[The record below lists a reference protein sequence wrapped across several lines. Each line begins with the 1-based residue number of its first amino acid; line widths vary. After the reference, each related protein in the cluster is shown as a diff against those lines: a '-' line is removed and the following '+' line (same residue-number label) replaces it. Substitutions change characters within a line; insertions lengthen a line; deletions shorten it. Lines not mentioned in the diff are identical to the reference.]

1 MRREPD
7 VALSD
12 IENEI
17 ASLLQLMTNQP
28 EDVHELAQQ
37 IRERISM
44 LRAEGL
50 PVPQDLIE
58 LEERLEKDYGA

>member
-1 MRREPD
+1 M
-7 VALSD
+7 AFSD

-17 ASLLQLMTNQP
+17 VSLLQRMTNQP

-37 IRERISM
+37 IRDKLSA

-50 PVPQDLIE
+50 PIPQDLLD